1 MYTNENLMLFCDSLR
16 SHAHDTG
23 GELKPVSDSK
33 PVDAHTIK
41 HSSMNIHATRN
52 LLNWREW
59 NLHQILKFQVD

>member
-1 MYTNENLMLFCDSLR
+1 MRLCNIDVYTNENLMLFCDSLR

-52 LLNWREW
+52 LLNCS
-59 NLHQILKFQVD
+59 KFPK